1 MLLFSILSL
10 LFSNAVTTRRDLS
23 ILFNRNAMIALTYCI
38 LHHIMSLAIISKGVV
53 GLHGGLL
60 QITNI
65 TQIFQIFLFF
75 ISIFILLLTSF
86 QPGKVLV
93 NEYPSG
99 ANEIF
104 NTFYS
109 TKLFNKM
116 GEHLKI
122 IEYPLI
128 LLFIISGAVF
138 VMSTNDLVS
147 IFLSIEL
154 QSYGL
159 YILSTIYRNSELS
172 TTGGLMYF
180 LLGGLSSCFILL
192 GSALLY
198 SNSGTTSL
206 DGLYVINSISSD
218 VNYNITSWYKS
229 YYLNFSLLIFSIG
242 FLFKVG
248 AAPFHFWSPAKGFGK
263 SFFWV
268 KFTNFGKTLELM
280 VPSCNWKVT
289 SKWTNYSYKVISQ
302 KNLEK
307 EVGNRGSKSD
317 MLSGKEQRVYVNL
330 PAVFSPG
337 LRCTL
342 RGFERNLIIKI
353 PSKQIIRLRWI
364 ITGEVIIQ
372 SQLFS
377 TLNTTRGGEASPP
390 TSRLAAALSD
400 GSSNTDNKFIVLPWF
415 ITGFADAEGCF
426 TIIVRKTSTQTLG
439 WKVEANFIINLHKR
453 DVELLKYIQ
462 TYFGGVGR
470 ISKERNGCI
479 DFTISSPNQII
490 TQVISHFDK
499 YPLITQKRAD
509 YLLFKEA
516 VMIMKRGEHL
526 TVSGLQAIINL
537 RATINKGLT
546 PALIEA
552 FPETVA
558 VPRPPLPGGGV
569 VHPELPP
576 SHSLMGW
583 RVGPQVENKNVQ
595 SIDPQWVAGFTSGDG
610 SFIVSIRDLKPSQ
623 TPPTSQLA
631 CAAMLVEREAYGRVS
646 LTFTLIQHSRDELL
660 MKSLVDYFGSGKA
673 YTYKSYTEFKCR
685 SFADIFEKVI
695 PFFQKYPILGVKSL
709 DFADWCKV
717 AKLINNKAHLTK
729 EGFKNI
735 KKIRAGMNKGRIKNF

>member
-1 MLLFSILSL
+1 ML
-10 LFSNAVTTRRDLS
+10 
-23 ILFNRNAMIALTYCI
+23 
-38 LHHIMSLAIISKGVV
+38 
-53 GLHGGLL
+53 
-60 QITNI
+60 
-65 TQIFQIFLFF
+65 
-75 ISIFILLLTSF
+75 
-86 QPGKVLV
+86 P
-93 NEYPSG
+93 
-99 ANEIF
+99 
-104 NTFYS
+104 
-109 TKLFNKM
+109 
-116 GEHLKI
+116 
-122 IEYPLI
+122 
-128 LLFIISGAVF
+128 
-138 VMSTNDLVS
+138 
-147 IFLSIEL
+147 
-154 QSYGL
+154 
-159 YILSTIYRNSELS
+159 
-172 TTGGLMYF
+172 
-180 LLGGLSSCFILL
+180 
-192 GSALLY
+192 
-198 SNSGTTSL
+198 
-206 DGLYVINSISSD
+206 
-218 VNYNITSWYKS
+218 ITSNYHS
-229 YYLNFSLLIFSIG
+229 HYLNFSLLIFSIG

-248 AAPFHFWSPAKGFGK
+248 AAPFHFWSPAKRFGK

-268 KFTNFGKTLELM
+268 KFTNSGETFELL

-289 SKWTNYSYKVISQ
+289 SKWANYSCKVISQ

-307 EVGNRGSKSD
+307 EVGNRGFKSD
-317 MLSGKEQRVYVNL
+317 ILSEKEQRVYGNL

-353 PSKQIIRLRWI
+353 PSKQII
-364 ITGEVIIQ
+364 Q

-390 TSRLAAALSD
+390 SSLAKLKKIFLAAPV
-400 GSSNTDNKFIVLPWF
+400 SSNTDNKFMVLPWF

-426 TIIVRKTSTQTLG
+426 TLTIRKAYRQTLG
-439 WKVEANFIINLHKR
+439 LQVEANFIINLHKR
-453 DVELLKYIQ
+453 DVELLKHIQ

-479 DFTISSPNQII
+479 DFTISSLNQIFS
-490 TQVISHFDK
+490 QVIPHFDK

-537 RATINKGLT
+537 RPTLNKGLT

-552 FPETVA
+552 FPDTVA
-558 VPRPPLPGGGV
+558 VPRP
-569 VHPELPP
+569 
-576 SHSLMGW
+576 
-583 RVGPQVENKNVQ
+583 QVDNKNIQ

-610 SFIVSIRDLKPSQ
+610 TFIVSIRDLKFSQ

-631 CAAMLVEREAYGRVS
+631 CAPMLEERKADGRVS
-646 LTFTLIQHSRDELL
+646 LTFALIQHSRDELF
-660 MKSLVDYFGSGKA
+660 MKSLVDYFGFGKA

-685 SFADIFEKVI
+685 SFADNFEKVI

-735 KKIRAGMNKGRIKNF
+735 RKIKAGMNKGRIKNF